1 MEIREIELKRLSKS
15 DFFRFKKEDDYRLN
29 KLRTSMQRHGQFDLV
44 HVLPEPIV
52 DTYEVV
58 TGSQVIRVMRE
69 MGLER
74 AFCRVHSDRNE
85 LLLWVLEAESMRFE
99 IDYYKVA
106 EVVAKLI
113 HLGYTPKRI
122 QHSVP
127 WSMDEIENMIKMK
140 DFDWDQYGEPKGEQV
155 SLF

>member
-1 MEIREIELKRLSKS
+1 MQINEIEIKNLRSS
-15 DFFRFKKEDDYRLN
+15 TTRFKKEDDYKLN

-44 HVLPEPIV
+44 HVVPEPIT
-52 DTYEVV
+52 DTYEIYA
-58 TGSQVIRVMRE
+58 GSQVIRVMKE

-74 AFCRVHSDRNE
+74 AFCRVHDNSSE
-85 LLLWVLEAESMRFE
+85 LLLWVLEAESIRFE

-106 EVVAKLI
+106 EIVQTMIGK
-113 HLGYTPKRI
+113 GFTSKRI

-127 WSMDEIENMIKMK
+127 WSMEEIENMIKMK
-140 DFDWDQYGEPKGEQV
+140 EFDWDKYGEPASEQV